1 MGCRGSNATGEAL
14 LGVAHALPSTLN
26 LTRNNSMTIL
36 NSIAPALQVSQ
47 WFNTQHSITLAEL
60 RGRVVVLHAFQM
72 LCPGCVAHGLP
83 QAAAIYNAFPA
94 ADVAVVGI
102 HSVFEHHSAMTPV
115 SLEAFIYE
123 YRINFPVAV
132 DRPSTIGNIPQTME
146 VFGMLGT
153 PTLILLD
160 RQGRIRLNHFGRMDD
175 LRVGV
180 IIGQLINESLSD
192 PYSTVDPSRQKSV

>member
-1 MGCRGSNATGEAL
+1 
-14 LGVAHALPSTLN
+14 
-26 LTRNNSMTIL
+26 MTIL